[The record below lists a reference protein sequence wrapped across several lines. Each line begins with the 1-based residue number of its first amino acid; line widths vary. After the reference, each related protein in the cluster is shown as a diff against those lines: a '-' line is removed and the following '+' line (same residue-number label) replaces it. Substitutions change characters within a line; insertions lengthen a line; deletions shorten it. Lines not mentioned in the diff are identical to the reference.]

1 MNLLFYQVFRYYFTF
16 WLTILYR
23 TFTRINKQNVPAEGP
38 VIIYANHRNLFI
50 DGVVFLLLTKQSIT
64 GIDRVVRVITAA
76 SRHGRSKTN
85 SSFVRTLKR
94 TQGTSSNELFKVR
107 KKSSNFLILVT
118 FFSEISNFSPF
129 FSNFS

>member
-1 MNLLFYQVFRYYFTF
+1 MNLLFYHVFRYYFTF

-23 TFTRINKQNVPAEGP
+23 TFIRINKQNVPAEGP

-76 SRHGRSKTN
+76 RSIK
-85 SSFVRTLKR
+85 RPGIGHYLKMA
-94 TQGTSSNELFKVR
+94 GV
-107 KKSSNFLILVT
+107 IGV
-118 FFSEISNFSPF
+118 
-129 FSNFS
+129 